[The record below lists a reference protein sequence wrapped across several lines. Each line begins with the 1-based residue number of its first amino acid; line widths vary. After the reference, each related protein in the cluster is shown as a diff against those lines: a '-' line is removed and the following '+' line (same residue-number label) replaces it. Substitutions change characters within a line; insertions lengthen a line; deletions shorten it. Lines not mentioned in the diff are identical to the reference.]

1 MKNLKLLS
9 LAFLLLATA
18 CSGPETD
25 NGPAAETKQVNVE
38 TKTITPQTF
47 ESFIKVIGTVE
58 SSNDILISSEVGG
71 RVIKHHAKVGQYVKK
86 GQTILKI
93 DDAKLQQELKRLEAL
108 TAQSRTNFERLQRLY
123 EEENIGSEI
132 DYLNARYAY
141 EQNQSALASVKVDLE
156 RTTINA
162 PFDAVVEDILIEEG
176 EMAAPGM
183 QIVRLIGSNQF
194 KVSAGIPARYADV
207 VQAGDKVKIWFD
219 SQNPDTIETTVSFA
233 GSSINPQNRTFRIE
247 INLPERKD
255 QYKIDMPASLE
266 LTTNMENNV
275 AIVSEEFLYR
285 RDGKFVLF
293 VLAEDENG
301 NLIAEQRPVEIGP
314 RFRMDVIIRKGLA
327 FGEKVITTG
336 SAFLSDGMRVNPIEN
351 SKGLAAN

>member
-9 LAFLLLATA
+9 LALLFIAAA
-18 CSGPETD
+18 CSGAETD
-25 NGPAAETKQVNVE
+25 NNAALETKLVNVE
-38 TKTITPQTF
+38 TKTIGPQTF
-47 ESFIKVIGTVE
+47 ESFLKVIGTVE

-71 RVIKHHAKVGQYVKK
+71 RVVKHHVKAGQQVKK

-93 DDAKLQQELKRLEAL
+93 DDTKLQQELKRLEAL

-123 EEENIGSEI
+123 KEENIGSEI

-141 EQNQSALASVKVDLE
+141 EQNESALASVKVDLE

-162 PFDAVVEDILIEEG
+162 PFDAVVEDIMLEEG
-176 EMAAPGM
+176 EMTAPGT

-194 KVSAGIPARYADV
+194 KVTAGIPARYSDV
-207 VQAGDKVKIWFD
+207 VQTGDKVKIWFD
-219 SQNPDTIETTVSFA
+219 SQNPDTLETTVNFV
-233 GSSINPQNRTFRIE
+233 GNSINPQNRTFRIE
-247 INLPERKD
+247 INLPERRD

-266 LTTNMENNV
+266 LTTNLENNV

-285 RDGKFVLF
+285 RNGKFVLF
-293 VLAEDENG
+293 VLAEDDNG

-314 RFRMDVIIRKGLA
+314 RFRMDVIIRNGLA
-327 FGEKVITTG
+327 FGDKVITTG
-336 SAFLSDGMRVNPIEN
+336 SAFLSDGVRVNLIEHSN
-351 SKGLAAN
+351 GLAAN